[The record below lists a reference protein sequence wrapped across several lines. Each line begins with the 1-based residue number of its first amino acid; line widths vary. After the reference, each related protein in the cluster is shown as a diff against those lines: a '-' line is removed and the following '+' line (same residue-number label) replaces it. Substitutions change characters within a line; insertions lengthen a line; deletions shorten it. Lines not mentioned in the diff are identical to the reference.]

1 MCSFL
6 SGRALATSPTST
18 LAELVWLQT
27 LALNFNSLTGSIP
40 ANFTLPSGLLELALD
55 HNQLTGTI
63 NGSWILPQVLLR
75 LHLTGNQL
83 TGGPLGLDVLGLT

>member
-63 NGSWILPQVLLR
+63 SRDWRLPSTLQVRVRCRRDGKVVLPPLL
-75 LHLTGNQL
+75 LI
-83 TGGPLGLDVLGLT
+83 